1 VEDFMSLDTE
11 PPALRCINPLQC
23 VQLATGDQM
32 LVATCHYVMK
42 FEHVD
47 IDRRLS
53 VAPDSLQFD
62 LIDAA

>member
-1 VEDFMSLDTE
+1 LDTE